1 MNKQELMALGLSEE
15 AADQVLK
22 AHVPYDR
29 FRQVNEDKKAL
40 EGQLKER
47 DEAISGL
54 NTKLKAGEDAAA
66 SITQLQAQLKEKD
79 AAFLSQ
85 RKEAAIHLALVQAK
99 AKNTRAALALLEP
112 DKLDL
117 QEDGSVKGLSEA
129 LEALKQSDN
138 YLFEAEQPPAAPPA
152 PPPSGFNPP
161 PPTPQENPGDPN
173 AFPAL
178 IAKHYGQS

>member
-47 DEAISGL
+47 DEVISGL

-85 RKEAAIHLALVQAK
+85 RKEVTGCRKGEVGLTSPLCFCLGCEHGSKASQAPSPWG
-99 AKNTRAALALLEP
+99 AGG
-112 DKLDL
+112 LDVPVIL
-117 QEDGSVKGLSEA
+117 M
-129 LEALKQSDN
+129 
-138 YLFEAEQPPAAPPA
+138 
-152 PPPSGFNPP
+152 
-161 PPTPQENPGDPN
+161 
-173 AFPAL
+173 
-178 IAKHYGQS
+178 